1 MNQKLR
7 LLIFRVWIT
16 IIINII
22 MQNMPQNQTMLA
34 RQTNIDWLFIN
45 DLNSFF
51 ASIIIS
57 KKCNLRCLVSK
68 VLCSRWT
75 WLIQWYHSPAHA
87 IAICTFAIRAFL
99 FSAFVLCISFA
110 LSLSL
115 TFFFFLFLFLCTN
128 IQWCILLLLLMPF
141 MCAIVSFS
149 CSLFRL
155 VHSFFRLVA
164 FICIMI
170 LYFFRLL
177 FAVYFLVV
185 VVLFLFIPPA
195 LALALAFSQRLS
207 IVNDLFYMRS
217 TD

>member
-1 MNQKLR
+1 MHK
-7 LLIFRVWIT
+7 
-16 IIINII
+16 
-22 MQNMPQNQTMLA
+22 MPQNRTMLA
-34 RQTNIDWLFIN
+34 RQTNIDCLFIN

-115 TFFFFLFLFLCTN
+115 SFTLLLFLCTN

-170 LYFFRLL
+170 LYFFSSPICR
-177 FAVYFLVV
+177 
-185 VVLFLFIPPA
+185 LFLCCCC
-195 LALALAFSQRLS
+195 AFFYSFLRL
-207 IVNDLFYMRS
+207 
-217 TD
+217 